1 MKQVYEAAN
10 VTDAHM
16 IKDLLVQAG
25 IPAHLH
31 GEYLQG
37 ALGELPV
44 GGMIFVQV
52 PEADAARARQIIDD
66 WTHATPEPLD
76 DDTSA
81 SASAPTV
88 DRARP
93 SALRTIAVFGFGIA
107 IGAVVMWSQLRGPT
121 TAQTVD
127 HNGDG
132 SADEWYY
139 YSGDQLLRI
148 ETDRNRDGTP
158 DSVTHY
164 DRHGITHRAEDDD
177 DFDGRKEAM
186 HRFRDGLWV
195 ETVVDD
201 DGDGSPEYRAE
212 AAAGVIYLEE
222 WFDRSGAV
230 VKNVFHTRGRPSRS
244 DLDTD
249 GDGHLDTRRH
259 FDARVEIV
267 RREPLALDR

>member
-52 PEADAARARQIIDD
+52 PEADAGRARQIIDD
-66 WTHATPEPLD
+66 WMQATPDPLD
-76 DDTSA
+76 DDTP
-81 SASAPTV
+81 APEPAAE
-88 DRARP
+88 RKRP
-93 SALRTIAVFGFGIA
+93 PVLRTVTTLGVGIA
-107 IGAVVMWSQLRGPT
+107 IGALVAWSQLRGPT

-132 SADEWYY
+132 SADEWFY
-139 YSGDQLLRI
+139 YSGDQLLRV
-148 ETDRNRDGTP
+148 ETDRNRDGTA
-158 DSVTHY
+158 DAIVHY
-164 DRHGITHRAEDDD
+164 DRHGDMHRAEDDD
-177 DFDGRKEAM
+177 NFDGRREAI

-195 ETVVDD
+195 ETTVDD

-212 AAAGVIYLEE
+212 AAAGVVYLEE
-222 WFDRSGAV
+222 WLDRSGAV
-230 VKNVFHTRGRPSRS
+230 VKNVSHTRGRPSRS
-244 DLDTD
+244 DLDTN

-259 FDARVEIV
+259 LDARAEIA
-267 RREPLALDR
+267 RREPLAPDR